1 MVNMPDTV
9 ASLVASFDEQAS
21 RDDEPL
27 YLKVKRLIANQI
39 SSGKWSEGQR
49 VPSEPEL
56 VVALNV
62 SRMTINRAL
71 RELTKENV
79 LLRQQGIGTFVAPR
93 KTHSALFEVHNI
105 ADEIAQRGHQHRAEL
120 LSLETGVANDQQ
132 ATELAI
138 EVGDTVFRSSVLHFE
153 NELPVQLEQRVINA
167 AVAPDYHLQDFV
179 KHTAYEYL
187 TQVAAMTEGEH
198 LVEAVM
204 PSQQQAEQLQI
215 SQQEPCLQIKRRT
228 WSGKTVVATTKL
240 LCPGS
245 RFQLFGHFSS

>member
-1 MVNMPDTV
+1 MPDTV
-9 ASLVASFDEQAS
+9 ATLTDSFNQQQV

-27 YLKVKRLIANQI
+27 YLKVKRLIMHQI
-39 SSGKWSEGQR
+39 SSGQWAEGQR
-49 VPSEPEL
+49 IPSEPEL
-56 VVALNV
+56 VAALKV

-120 LSLETGVANDQQ
+120 LNLETAKASDAEAN
-132 ATELAI
+132 ELDI
-138 EVGDTVFRSSVLHFE
+138 EVGDKVYRSSVLHYE
-153 NELPVQLEQRVINA
+153 NALPVQLEQRVINA
-167 AVAPDYHLQDFV
+167 QMAPDYHLQDFET
-179 KHTAYEYL
+179 HTAYEYL
-187 TQVAAMTEGEH
+187 MQVAAMTEGEH
-198 LVEAVM
+198 LVEAVTVN
-204 PSQQQAEQLQI
+204 SKQAELLQI
-215 SQQEPCLQIKRRT
+215 SPQEPCLQIKRRT
-228 WSGKTVVATTKL
+228 WSGKRVVATTRL